1 VSRILKTEIRED
13 TRKRKDGLEEGNNYG
28 IEMAK
33 Q

>member
-1 VSRILKTEIRED
+1 MLKTEIRKD

-28 IEMAK
+28 IEMTK